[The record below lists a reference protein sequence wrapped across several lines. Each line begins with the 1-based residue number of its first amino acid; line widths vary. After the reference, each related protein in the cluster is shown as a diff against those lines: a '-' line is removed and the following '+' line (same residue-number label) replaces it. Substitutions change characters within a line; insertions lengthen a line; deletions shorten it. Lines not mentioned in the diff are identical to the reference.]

1 MSERLPSGYAG
12 RVMHVDLSSGRVTS
26 ERLDAATLRRWIGGT
41 GLGTKYLMEMVPP
54 GMSWDDP
61 GNPVILASGPLAG
74 TKVSG
79 TGTFSAV
86 FKGPMTD
93 QAGATQANGYLGAF
107 LRQNGYDAIVLVGR
121 AERPVYLY
129 IHDGTAELRDAAH
142 LWGVDTWQVEDLV
155 RAEHGATERGMSVF
169 SIGPAGERLVR
180 FAALVG
186 DRGHVAAHN
195 GVGAVLGAKRLKAIA
210 TARGKQPIPV
220 HDPARLNGLIEPFF
234 VAASENR
241 TSSLYQWGTGGGV
254 SGAAIGGWLPV
265 KNYTTCEFPEHE
277 QVNGQFL
284 RTRFKIKNNPCWAC
298 RMGCCKL
305 IEVTEGPYAGFKGEE
320 PEYEGLAAFGPQVGI
335 SEAGA
340 VVKLA
345 NEADAWGFDLNEGG
359 WVCGFAI
366 EAFDRGL
373 ITKEMLGGLELG
385 WGDPEAARELIRK
398 VAFREDFGAVLAE
411 GVKRAAEHLAAAG
424 HPEALEIGVYTLKGC
439 SPRGHDHRGRWAE
452 MFDTCLSN
460 TSTIEATFGG
470 IQTQRLGLPPQ
481 RNRFDPE
488 EIATLSA
495 DFNGWHQFDDCLGV
509 CRFCNTHA
517 HMAVDVL
524 NAVTGWDMTLEEA
537 MEIGKRIVNQLR
549 VFNFRHGLDPATERP
564 SPRYGSTPTDGP
576 NAGIGIMEHWDG
588 MVRAYRERMGWEPET
603 GRPRP
608 ETLERLGLAEL
619 VGTF

>member
-1 MSERLPSGYAG
+1 MSEQMPGGYSG
-12 RVMHVDLSSGRVTS
+12 RVMHVDLTTEEIDV
-26 ERLDAATLRRWIGGT
+26 EQLDVATLRRWIGGT
-41 GLGTKYLMEMVPP
+41 GLGTKYLLEMVPP
-54 GMSWDDP
+54 GMTWDDP
-61 GNPVILASGPLAG
+61 ANPVIIATGPLAG

-86 FKGPMTD
+86 FKGPMND

-129 IHDGTAELRDAAH
+129 IHDGTAELRDAEH
-142 LWGVDTWQVEDLV
+142 LWGIDTWEVEDRL
-155 RAEHGATERGMSVF
+155 RAEHGTTEKGMSVF
-169 SIGPAGERLVR
+169 SIGPAGERKVR
-180 FAALVG
+180 FAAFIG

-195 GVGAVLGAKRLKAIA
+195 GVGAVLGAKNLKAIA
-210 TARGKQPIPV
+210 TNRGKVPIEV
-220 HDPARLNGLIEPFF
+220 KDPAKLNSLIEPFF
-234 VAASENR
+234 SAASENR

-265 KNYTTCEFPEHE
+265 KNYTTAVFAEHE
-277 QVNGQFL
+277 QINGQYL
-284 RTRFKIKNNPCWAC
+284 RTKFKIKNNPCWAC

-305 IEVTEGPYAGFKGEE
+305 IEVTEGPYAGFQGEE
-320 PEYEGLAAFGPQVGI
+320 PEYEGLAAFGPQVGVT
-335 SEAGA
+335 EAGA
-340 VVKLA
+340 AVVLCNDVDA
-345 NEADAWGFDLNEGG
+345 HGYDINEAG

-366 EAFDRGL
+366 EAFERGL
-373 ITKEMLGGLELG
+373 ITKEMLGGLELT
-385 WGDPEAARELIRK
+385 WGDAEATRELLRK
-398 VAFREDFGAVLAE
+398 IAYREDFGDVLAE
-411 GVKRAAEHLAAAG
+411 GVKRAAEHLG
-424 HPEALEIGVYTLKGC
+424 GEALGMGIYTMKGN

-470 IQTQRLGLPPQ
+470 IQTQRVGLPPQ

-517 HMAVDVL
+517 HLAIDVL
-524 NAVTGWDMTLEEA
+524 NAITGWDVTLDEA
-537 MEIGKRIVNQLR
+537 MTIGRRIVNQLR
-549 VFNFRHGLDPATERP
+549 VFNFRHGLDPELERP

-576 NAGIGIMEHWDG
+576 NAGIGIGEHWDA
-588 MVRAYRERMGWEPET
+588 MVQTYRDRMGWEPTT
-603 GRPRP
+603 GRPKA
-608 ETLERLGLAEL
+608 ETLEKLGLGEL

>member
-1 MSERLPSGYAG
+1 MGEELPGGYAG
-12 RVMHVDLSSGRVTS
+12 RVLRVDLTSGEIAT
-26 ERLDAATLRRWIGGT
+26 EQLDAATMRRWVGGT

-54 GMSWDDP
+54 GMAWDDDD
-61 GNPVILASGPLAG
+61 NPVILATGPLAG

-107 LRQNGYDAIVLVGR
+107 LKQNGFDAIVITGK
-121 AERPVYLY
+121 ADHPVYLH
-129 IHDGTAELRDAAH
+129 IHDGTAEIKDASH
-142 LWGVDTWQVEDLV
+142 LWGVDTWQVEDKL
-155 RAEHGATERGMSVF
+155 RAEHGTTEKGMSVF

-210 TARGKQPIPV
+210 TNRGKHPIRM
-220 HDPARLNGLIEPFF
+220 HDPARLNALIEPFF
-234 VAASENR
+234 VEASENR

-265 KNYTTCEFPEHE
+265 KNYTTAVFPEHE

-284 RTRFKIKNNPCWAC
+284 RTKFKVKNNPCWAC

-305 IEVTEGPYAGFKGEE
+305 IEVTDGPYTGYKGEE
-320 PEYEGLAAFGPQVGI
+320 PEYEGLAAFGPQVGVT
-335 SEAGA
+335 EAGG
-340 VVKLA
+340 VVVLA
-345 NEADAWGFDLNEGG
+345 NEADAWGYDINEAG
-359 WVCGFAI
+359 WVVGFAI
-366 EAFDRGL
+366 EAYERGL
-373 ITKEMLGGLELG
+373 ITREMLGGLELR
-385 WGDPEAARELIRK
+385 WGDTEATRALLRK
-398 VAFREDFGAVLAE
+398 IAYREDFGSVLAE
-411 GVKRAAEHLAAAG
+411 GVKRAAEHLG
-424 HPEALEIGVYTLKGC
+424 GEALGMGVYTMKGC
-439 SPRGHDHRGRWAE
+439 SPRSHDHRGRWAE

-481 RNRFDPE
+481 RNRFDPD

-517 HMAVDVL
+517 HMAVEVL
-524 NAVTGWDMTLEEA
+524 NAVTGWDMTLDEA
-537 MEIGKRIVNQLR
+537 MAVGRRVVNQLR
-549 VFNFRHGLDPATERP
+549 VFGFRHGLDPALERP

-588 MVRAYRERMGWEPET
+588 MVRTYRERMGWEPET
-603 GRPRP
+603 GRPRAD
-608 ETLERLGLAEL
+608 TLEKLGLGEL
-619 VGTF
+619 VNTF